1 MKLKNI
7 IMIAAA
13 VLMTVPAFAQEKNDK
28 PQRDTRW
35 FIGAGGGMNFG
46 FEGESFVDRTNSHI
60 GAGTS
65 VEAYFGKFFNNWL
78 GFRAGYQGLS
88 ISEQYRKYGKDPF
101 HYGHADLLFRVTD
114 WFVPYVHGGYAHL
127 HKGSAA
133 GGVGIMM
140 PIKVSPRI
148 SIVPDLKATLLS
160 GDAFTEGAKKC
171 AANLGGSIGL
181 RVMLGKVKE
190 KGNTG
195 DDDAAAKL
203 AAEEAAR
210 KAAEEAAKKAE
221 QEKQDSIARAKA
233 AEEAA
238 KKAEQERLDSIA
250 RAKAEAERLAHEA
263 ALREL
268 AKAMDVQ
275 TLFDFD
281 SFELTDKAKE
291 QLDMVSEY
299 LKLNEAVKLEV
310 GGHTDSMGTVE
321 YNKTLSE
328 QRAKSVVDYLVGK
341 GVAASRL
348 TAVGYGKQH
357 PVATN
362 DTEEGRAQNRRIE
375 FKVK

>member
-1 MKLKNI
+1 MKFKNI
-7 IMIAAA
+7 ILIAAA
-13 VLMTVPAFAQEKNDK
+13 ALMTVPAFAQEKKEK

-46 FEGESFVDRTNSHI
+46 FEGESFVDRENSHI

-65 VEAYFGKFFNNWL
+65 VEAYFGKFFNNWI
-78 GFRAGYQGLS
+78 GFRAGYHGFS
-88 ISEQYRKYGKDPF
+88 ISEQYRNYGKDPF

-114 WFVPYVHGGYAHL
+114 WFVPYIHGGYAHL

-160 GDAFTEGAKKC
+160 GDAFTDGAKKC

-190 KGNTG
+190 KSTG
-195 DDDAAAKL
+195 DNGDADRI

-233 AEEAA
+233 EEEAR
-238 KKAEQERLDSIA
+238 KAEQERLDSIA
-250 RAKAEAERLAHEA
+250 RAEAERQAHEA

-268 AKAMDVQ
+268 AKAMDIQ

-281 SFELTDKAKE
+281 SYELTDTAKE
-291 QLDMVSEY
+291 QLDKMAEY
-299 LKLNEAVKLEV
+299 MKLNKAINVEV
-310 GGHTDSMGTVE
+310 GGHTDSMGTE
-321 YNKTLSE
+321 DYNQTLSE
-328 QRAKSVVDYLVGK
+328 QRAKSVVDYLSGK
-341 GVAASRL
+341 GIDASRL
-348 TAVGYGKQH
+348 SAVGYGKKH

>member
-7 IMIAAA
+7 ILIAAA
-13 VLMTVPAFAQEKNDK
+13 VMIAVPSFAQEKNEK
-28 PQRDTRW
+28 TQRDTRW

-114 WFVPYVHGGYAHL
+114 WFIPYVHGGYAHL

-133 GGVGIMM
+133 GGVGVMM

-160 GDAFTEGAKKC
+160 GDAFTDGAKKC
-171 AANLGGSIGL
+171 AASLGGSLGL

-190 KGNTG
+190 KSAG
-195 DDDAAAKL
+195 DNGDADRI

-210 KAAEEAAKKAE
+210 RAAEEAAKKAE

-233 AEEAA
+233 EEEAR
-238 KKAEQERLDSIA
+238 KAEQERLDSIA
-250 RAKAEAERLAHEA
+250 RAEAERQAHEA

-281 SFELTDKAKE
+281 SFELTDTAKG
-291 QLDMVSEY
+291 QLDKVAEY
-299 LKLNEAVKLEV
+299 LKLNDAVSVEV
-310 GGHTDSMGTVE
+310 GGHTDSMGTE
-321 YNKTLSE
+321 DYNQTLSE
-328 QRAKSVVDYLVGK
+328 QRAKSVVDYLSGK
-341 GVAASRL
+341 GIDASRL
-348 TAVGYGKQH
+348 SAVGYGKKH